1 MTTHHTSG
9 AADLPEALRVPLDS
23 LHADAGYLCGRL
35 LNGSLTQE
43 QVVESIRRRIDAAK
57 LAALTAQAI
66 SVEPAGAC
74 TAELRRLHAELET
87 LPVGYINRG
96 IAPHTKGKTV
106 FHEKPT
112 INLEARWWSRDEPVF
127 LASQGQAPALDRDR
141 IREIFMAHGFTVK
154 EGQTDLKQY
163 VYDAAEA
170 LLRASRAPAESVT
183 APADTTPHPVRKP
196 DTLVNGEA
204 LKLALNALRRAGN
217 NEVAD
222 ELLLTAQ
229 VIPASQS
236 DSVLEDAER
245 WEFRWLNPANQQNVA
260 PSELAWK
267 TVNSKGMRSEKE
279 VLEDLKTYRYQ
290 GKPVYELRPL
300 FATRALQKPEI
311 RCPVRLANGGDC
323 PRHNLQCGWPDCNKE
338 TK

>member
-112 INLEARWWSRDEPVF
+112 TNLEERWWSRDEPVF

-170 LLRASRAPAESVT
+170 LLRAARAPA
-183 APADTTPHPVRKP
+183 
-196 DTLVNGEA
+196 
-204 LKLALNALRRAGN
+204 
-217 NEVAD
+217 
-222 ELLLTAQ
+222 
-229 VIPASQS
+229 
-236 DSVLEDAER
+236 DSVLEDAAR
-245 WEFRWLNPANQQNVA
+245 YRWLRR
-260 PSELAWK
+260 WK
-267 TVNSKGMRSEKE
+267 GQEHEPPFTVQHEIDG
-279 VLEDLKTYRYQ
+279 
-290 GKPVYELRPL
+290 
-300 FATRALQKPEI
+300 ALW
-311 RCPVRLANGGDC
+311 GGDLDAAIDADRKQGAT
-323 PRHNLQCGWPDCNKE
+323 P
-338 TK
+338 